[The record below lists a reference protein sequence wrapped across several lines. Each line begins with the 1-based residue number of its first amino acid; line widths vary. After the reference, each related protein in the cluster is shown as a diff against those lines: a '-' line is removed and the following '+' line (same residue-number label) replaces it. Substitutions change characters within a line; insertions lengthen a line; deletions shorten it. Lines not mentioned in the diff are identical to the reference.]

1 MDDNPEECP
10 VCMTLFNEEE
20 AEERPRNLPCGHT
33 FCTSCINIVKKNDR
47 ISCPSCRTKHKV
59 PPAGGFPISYT
70 LEAVIRRRR
79 DTGRRQSA
87 VAQVTQ
93 RREKCLSRKMCALL
107 REQEGRVQTT
117 ITACQEVQAQF
128 NQYHTSLEGLQT
140 QHQCLQDRLQAIL
153 DVVRNAREVLRQ
165 EKSHMEYR
173 KHRVQQEE
181 NQLHGLLD
189 PLSRVTTLE
198 EACKMIIVTN
208 QTTSQVE
215 QGVEEWNKAF
225 PSYDTVAATRK
236 VWDAS
241 KMAVEAINGIMA
253 SLQPNGNESTTD
265 EPACPITDRLNSLL
279 TTTVT
284 AEDVFSLEQS
294 ARYLLLGGL
303 VVAVIQGQED
313 TCHARLSLKNNQL
326 YLHSMQQLPVPLGA
340 ATLQM
345 TEIVPCNP
353 PCKVFLDIAWPGTAP
368 QRVIIYLSPD
378 TPRGR
383 QFLSLCTGQCGVSYA
398 NTKLLGVRNKGL
410 QGEWIWGGDYSH
422 DTGEGGAALLR
433 NLDWGAYRRSSRV
446 GDVWGEYG
454 GDLSRGAQFGI
465 NTSSWVHGQMFYGA
479 FGEVVSGLAVLR
491 EAAQQDDVRRVTV
504 VDCGVVLEC
513 WGQDPAPPEPQQ

>member
-1 MDDNPEECP
+1 MYESYSYVTCLRRVHYPLVYRTAYGKARTSGRPDAFKTLPLGCVVVSLRAVAVWSFPHSVKALWGSRLTGERGSKVGATASRGTASRATPMDDNPEECP

-153 DVVRNAREVLRQ
+153 DVVRDAREVLRQ

-383 QFLSLCTGQCGVSYA
+383 QFLSLCT
-398 NTKLLGVRNKGL
+398 
-410 QGEWIWGGDYSH
+410 
-422 DTGEGGAALLR
+422 
-433 NLDWGAYRRSSRV
+433 
-446 GDVWGEYG
+446 
-454 GDLSRGAQFGI
+454 
-465 NTSSWVHGQMFYGA
+465 
-479 FGEVVSGLAVLR
+479 VLR